1 LCGKAK
7 MTLLNEIV
15 SILSDENG
23 SLNQA
28 LLKTK
33 VLLHKLDQQELTSW
47 VNNELNGYGKE
58 KEVPQYRVV
67 NAQVFGNLTNGYWQH
82 SNTLLPIH
90 HLSDRVREYLE
101 KEKLRHAL
109 SVLEQFANKQVGK
122 LVHNIPPEYNGSLG
136 NSLSSGYW
144 VENAWGQI
152 EFSQVVQVLTE
163 IRSRLLDFILEL
175 QSKLGDNVTDANLKN
190 EAAMIDT
197 PAMFAQSIF
206 GGNTTFGDNTTF
218 VLGHG
223 NNQQVTNVN
232 IKGDFSALAKKLT
245 SAGVEK
251 EDVEAL
257 KESIDA
263 DTGAPE
269 HTEKKFGLAVRRWMH
284 KMMGKAIDLSWQIEI
299 NIAGGLLTNALQAYY
314 FS

>member
-1 LCGKAK
+1 

-15 SILSDENG
+15 GILSDENG

-47 VNNELNGYGKE
+47 VNNELNGYGE
-58 KEVPQYRVV
+58 DKEVPQYRIVDALV
-67 NAQVFGNLTNGYWQH
+67 YGNLTNGGWRY
-82 SNTLLPIH
+82 SNTLLPIR
-90 HLSDRVREYLE
+90 HLSERARKFLE

-109 SVLEQFANKQVGK
+109 SVLEQFANKQEGK
-122 LVHNIPPEYNGSLG
+122 LVHQIPPEYNDSLGKSLG
-136 NSLSSGYW
+136 NGYW

-175 QSKLGDNVTDANLKN
+175 QGKLGDNVTDANLKK
-190 EAAMIDT
+190 EAAKIDT
-197 PAMFAQSIF
+197 SAMFAQSIF
-206 GGNTTFGDNTTF
+206 GGNPTFGNNTTF

-223 NNQQVTNVN
+223 NTQQVTNTSIN
-232 IKGDFSALAKKLT
+232 GDFDALVKQLT
-245 SAGVEK
+245 NAGVEM
-251 EDVEAL
+251 EDVETL
-257 KESIDA
+257 KTAIDTDA
-263 DTGAPE
+263 DAPE
-269 HTEKKFGLAVRRWMH
+269 HAEKKFGPAVRKWIH
-284 KMMGKAIDLSWQIEI
+284 QMMGKAIDLSWQIEV

>member
-1 LCGKAK
+1 

-47 VNNELNGYGKE
+47 VNDELNGYGE
-58 KEVPQYRVV
+58 DKEVPQYRVV
-67 NAQVFGNLTNGYWQH
+67 SAQVFGNLTNGGWRH
-82 SNTLLPIH
+82 SNTLLPIR

-109 SVLEQFANKQVGK
+109 SVLERFANKQEGK
-122 LVHNIPPEYNGSLG
+122 LVHKIPPEYNDSLGKSLG
-136 NSLSSGYW
+136 NGYW

-152 EFSQVVQVLTE
+152 ESSQVVQVLTE

-175 QSKLGDNVTDANLKN
+175 QGKLGDNVTDANLKK
-190 EAAMIDT
+190 EAAKIDT

-206 GGNTTFGDNTTF
+206 GGNPTFGDNTTF

-223 NNQQVTNVN
+223 NSQQVTSTR
-232 IKGDFSALAKKLT
+232 IQGDFNALANELT
-245 SAGVEK
+245 KAGVGK
-251 EDVEAL
+251 EDVIAL
-257 KESIDA
+257 QAAIDA
-263 DTGAPE
+263 DVGAQE
-269 HTEKKFGLAVRRWMH
+269 HAEKKFGPAVRKWMH
-284 KMMGKAIDLSWQIEI
+284 GMMGKAIDLAWQIEV